1 MSWVGVYESICYL
14 EGLVVWLSVCLYL
27 LFSTR
32 TRWWAIA
39 AMHCEINI
47 VICLINIFDSA
58 ETLPSLL
65 RAADFAQLQSVVA
78 VNYEIA
84 LDYYLDRLM
93 AE

>member
-1 MSWVGVYESICYL
+1 
-14 EGLVVWLSVCLYL
+14 
-27 LFSTR
+27 
-32 TRWWAIA
+32 
-39 AMHCEINI
+39 MHCEINI

-78 VNYEIA
+78 VNYENA